1 MVFLWPGLPKKI
13 WEFWAPSHPVQKK
26 PQGRLRC
33 FPAGVLLSKIPWG
46 GSGENLGCKHR
57 TLRPGTLWPNH
68 PGERPPESGRTRVG
82 CAEPFLHPWK
92 HPTERSRN
100 GSKTVQKRFEN
111 GSNFRKGFEKGSKRV
126 RKRFEFSKRVRKGF
140 ENGSKTVRKRFET
153 FSEPFWNSFWIEFS
167 KRVRKGFEKG
177 SKRVRKR
184 FEFSKRV
191 RKGFEKGSKTVRK
204 RFENGSRPFSEPFW
218 NPFWMPRVTCQEP
231 FSNLYGE
238 PFQNRFRTVFGPFP
252 GHVSVFRNLHRA
264 VFGVFWM
271 CWSDLAPCLVVRI
284 ARPTTLAISHRECS
298 HRRPDRNGSPNHRH
312 FASLDL
318 KINADFSHRRIFA
331 EGFPGICFTVAHLG
345 QTGRRFCS
353 FFWLFVFS
361 EAIWQRVQGPCILAP
376 ICQFEKIRVHE
387 RGVCNS
393 CCWKGLWDR
402 VQSRVPLWGRGKSGS
417 GKVVGK
423 VAQKGSLLGPRKTRI
438 WKGF

>member
-68 PGERPPESGRTRVG
+68 PGERPQNRAGPVWVVPNRFSTLGNTRQRGPETVRKR
-82 CAEPFLHPWK
+82 FK
-92 HPTERSRN
+92 N
-100 GSKTVQKRFEN
+100 GSKTVRIFEKGSKRVRKGFEN
-111 GSNFRKGFEKGSKRV
+111 GSNFRKGFEKGSK
-126 RKRFEFSKRVRKGF
+126 
-140 ENGSKTVRKRFET
+140 TVRKRFENGSRP
-153 FSEPFWNSFWIEFS
+153 FSEPFWNPFWIEFS

-177 SKRVRKR
+177 SKTVRI
-184 FEFSKRV
+184 
-191 RKGFEKGSKTVRK
+191 FEKGSKRVRK

-353 FFWLFVFS
+353 FF
-361 EAIWQRVQGPCILAP
+361 
-376 ICQFEKIRVHE
+376 
-387 RGVCNS
+387 
-393 CCWKGLWDR
+393 
-402 VQSRVPLWGRGKSGS
+402 
-417 GKVVGK
+417 
-423 VAQKGSLLGPRKTRI
+423 GSLFSRRLFG
-438 WKGF
+438 KGFKDPAFWHQFASLKK

>member
-1 MVFLWPGLPKKI
+1 MFSGRRVV
-13 WEFWAPSHPVQKK
+13 VQNSL
-26 PQGRLRC
+26 G
-33 FPAGVLLSKIPWG
+33 G

-68 PGERPPESGRTRVG
+68 PGERPQNRAGPVWVVPNRFSTLGNTRQRGPE
-82 CAEPFLHPWK
+82 
-92 HPTERSRN
+92 
-100 GSKTVQKRFEN
+100 TVRKRFEN
-111 GSNFRKGFEKGSKRV
+111 GSKIFEKGSKRVRKGFEKGSKTVRIFEKGSKTVRKRFETLFGTVLEPFLDRIFEKGSKRV
-126 RKRFEFSKRVRKGF
+126 RKRFEFSKRVR
-140 ENGSKTVRKRFET
+140 
-153 FSEPFWNSFWIEFS
+153 
-167 KRVRKGFEKG
+167 
-177 SKRVRKR
+177 
-184 FEFSKRV
+184 
-191 RKGFEKGSKTVRK
+191 KGSKTVRK

-231 FSNLYGE
+231 FLNLYGE

-284 ARPTTLAISHRECS
+284 ARPTTLAISHRGCS

-393 CCWKGLWDR
+393 CCWKGLCDR
-402 VQSRVPLWGRGKSGS
+402 VQSRVPLWGRGKPGS

-423 VAQKGSLLGPRKTRI
+423 AAQKGSPLGPRKTRV

>member
-33 FPAGVLLSKIPWG
+33 FLAGVLLSKIPWG

-68 PGERPPESGRTRVG
+68 PGERPQNRAGPVWVVPNRFSTLGNTRQRGPE
-82 CAEPFLHPWK
+82 
-92 HPTERSRN
+92 
-100 GSKTVQKRFEN
+100 TVRKRFEN
-111 GSNFRKGFEKGSKRV
+111 GSKTVRIFEKGSKRV
-126 RKRFEFSKRVRKGF
+126 RKRFEFSKR
-140 ENGSKTVRKRFET
+140 
-153 FSEPFWNSFWIEFS
+153 
-167 KRVRKGFEKG
+167 
-177 SKRVRKR
+177 
-184 FEFSKRV
+184 
-191 RKGFEKGSKTVRK
+191 VRK

-218 NPFWMPRVTCQEP
+218 NPFWIEFSKKVRKGFEKGSKTVRIFEKGSKRVRKGFENGSKTVRDPFRNRFGTLSGCHVSLARNRFRTCM
-231 FSNLYGE
+231 G
-238 PFQNRFRTVFGPFP
+238 NRFRTVSEPFSDPFP
-252 GHVSVFRNLHRA
+252 VTCRFFGTFTELFSVFSGCAGR
-264 VFGVFWM
+264 
-271 CWSDLAPCLVVRI
+271 DLAPCLVVRI
-284 ARPTTLAISHRECS
+284 ARPTTLAISHRGCS